1 MDVAYTIVKK
11 DPCAEEVPYYQ
22 KHDSDE
28 DVAAFFNCSRA
39 TAFRRIKEGFRIPEE
54 LRTVTTAPLAT
65 TPHRL
70 NLGVLAGGGYMKL
83 TPVVENIPRG
93 STESRPGDR

>member
-1 MDVAYTIVKK
+1 VGDG

-39 TAFRRIKEGFRIPEE
+39 TASRRIKEGFRIPEE

-65 TPHRL
+65 TAHRL
-70 NLGVLAGGGYMKL
+70 NLGVQAGGGYMKL
-83 TPVVENIPRG
+83 TPAVENIPSG